1 MPTGR
6 LTYAGG
12 LTSPAIQTPTLSSR
26 GIQGTRGND
35 FAGIAGGVG
44 AIQAQPIIYP
54 DYGSL
59 GQAAFYGAFV
69 PEVAKAN
76 FVAPSNQGHRAALS
90 SRQAMM
96 FGPRNTPSRS
106 LYAEHYTRPIQV
118 FAASNTWQL
127 TGPVDSPGSRAKQ
140 PNSKFVSP
148 FSTLPIP
155 ARMPWD
161 L

>member
-12 LTSPAIQTPTLSSR
+12 ISSPAIQVPNLPPR
-26 GIQGTRGND
+26 VPGTRGND
-35 FAGIAGGVG
+35 FAGIAGGIN
-44 AIQAQPIIYP
+44 AEQAQPVTYV
-54 DYGSL
+54 DYGTL
-59 GQAAFYGAFV
+59 GSASFYGGFV

-76 FVAPSNQGHRAALS
+76 FVAPSNQGHRAALD
-90 SRQAMM
+90 SRQVMM
-96 FGPRNTPSRS
+96 MSPRNTPSRS
-106 LYAEHYTRPIQV
+106 QYSEGYTQAIQV

-127 TGPVDSPGSRAKQ
+127 AGSADSPGTRAKQ

-148 FSTLPIP
+148 FSSLPIP